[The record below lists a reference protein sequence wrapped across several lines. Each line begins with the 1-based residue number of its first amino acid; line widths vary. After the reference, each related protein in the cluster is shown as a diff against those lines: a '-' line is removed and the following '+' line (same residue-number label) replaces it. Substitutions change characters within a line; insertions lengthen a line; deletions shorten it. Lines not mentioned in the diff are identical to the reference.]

1 MHFIFIADSYAPL
14 NNSCAVQMEDLASKF
29 IEIGHEVT
37 ILVPSYENR
46 IIREERKKIIYIK
59 ILLQIRSKSYFLRLM
74 SEFIMPYCMI
84 LNLKMYN
91 YKLKNVEGVISY
103 SPSIFF
109 SPLIKYLKITYKCRN
124 YLVLRDIFPK
134 WAYDLGIIKNRFVY
148 ALLHY
153 FEKKQY
159 NISDVV
165 GVQTKGNLKYIES
178 INIKNPKCF
187 EVLHNWLSH
196 RTKKKFDIESKIEI
210 KNKRIFVY
218 AGNMGKAQN
227 LDRLLGLAEY
237 FLIKSE
243 YYFLFIGR
251 GSEVN
256 KLKDQVFKKKL
267 INCKFL
273 DEIKPEEILSVYDQ
287 CYVGMISLNHN
298 HTTHNIPGKLLSYL
312 FSGLPVLAD
321 INPNSDLEKL
331 IINKSVGKV
340 CSTNK
345 KSDLVNQALSLISQ
359 IETDKKINIRCKNA
373 FEDLFSTNIA
383 VNQIL
388 KGLSTSR

>member
-14 NNSCAVQMEDLASKF
+14 NNSCAVQMDDLASKF
-29 IEIGHEVT
+29 IEIGHDVT

-46 IIREERKKIIYIK
+46 IIRENRKRIIFIK
-59 ILLQIRSKSYFLRLM
+59 ILLQIRNKSYFLRLI

-84 LNLKMYN
+84 LNLKINN
-91 YKLKNVEGVISY
+91 YELKNIEGVISY

-124 YLVLRDIFPK
+124 YLVLRDLFPK
-134 WAYDLGIIKNRFVY
+134 WAFDIGIIKNKFVY
-148 ALLHY
+148 TLLHY

-159 NISDVV
+159 NVSDVV
-165 GVQTKGNLKYIES
+165 GVQTEGNLEYIKN
-178 INIKNPKCF
+178 INIKKSTSF

-196 RTKKKFDIESKIEI
+196 RKKKEFDIESKIKL
-210 KNKRIFVY
+210 KNKKIFVY

-227 LDRLLGLAEY
+227 LDRLLELAEY

-256 KLKDQVFKKKL
+256 KLKDQAIKKKL
-267 INCKFL
+267 INCEFL
-273 DEIKPEEILSVYDQ
+273 DEVKPEEILSVYDK

-331 IINKSVGKV
+331 IVNKSVGKV
-340 CSTNK
+340 CSTNR
-345 KSDLVNQALSLISQ
+345 KSDLVNQALSLISLIESDQ
-359 IETDKKINIRCKNA
+359 IINIRCKNA
-373 FEDLFSTNIA
+373 FKDLFSTNIA
-383 VNQIL
+383 AKQIL
-388 KGLSTSR
+388 KGLSTF